1 MDKHLLISKGSK
13 GWGGPLTVEISQ
25 PKKIA
30 YITGGIRPPV
40 VDRLSELT
48 GWPSVDVFKHGE
60 PAEDEIG
67 IMVIDCGGTLRC
79 GLYPKRGI
87 PTINLHPTGKSG
99 PLAEYIHEAIYV
111 SGVTPAC
118 IEMVYPAGEGGKLGI
133 VADDLTGATTVGVLL
148 ARSGLKTAAFFDTDS
163 FARNDVEYP
172 AMVVS
177 SDSRPLPKAEA
188 QQRVSAAVTELKAR
202 GAQYFTKRIDTTLRG
217 GIGYEIDAMLD
228 LLPQETVAVVVP
240 AMPQSRR
247 ILVGGY
253 SVIDSVALSCTDVAR
268 DVRTP
273 VTESWVP
280 GLLAAQTRH
289 QVGHIDLAQVMK
301 GETSV
306 QQALR
311 SREQDGS
318 RVIVVDAITLDDV
331 DAIARAVVSLNWNV
345 LAVDPGPF
353 TERLAVHRG
362 LMREQKRVS
371 QRPLTRDEQQGSIVI
386 VAGSATPV
394 TKRQLGHLIANDD
407 RVCHIPVDAELLV
420 DRQNAAE
427 IEVSRIVRQARECV
441 TGHRNA
447 LFVFE
452 SALTG
457 RLLDLKEE
465 EKRFDLPH
473 GQAAENINCGLG
485 SVVKEVLN
493 CAPQEI
499 KGLYMT
505 GGDTM
510 VNVLKELGAT
520 GIEMIDYVI
529 PQTDMVR
536 IIGGDYAGLVCV
548 GKGGLTGPEDIIS
561 TIVEHIYKEALQK

>member
-1 MDKHLLISKGSK
+1 MEKHLLISKGSK
-13 GWGGPLTVEISQ
+13 GWGGPLTVNIGQ
-25 PKKIA
+25 AKKIA
-30 YITGGIRPPV
+30 YITGGMRPPV
-40 VDRLSELT
+40 VERLCELT
-48 GWPSVDVFKHGE
+48 GWPAVDVFKNGE
-60 PAEDEIG
+60 PPEAEIG
-67 IMVIDCGGTLRC
+67 LMVIDCGGTLRC

-99 PLAEYIHEAIYV
+99 PLAEYIHEEIYV
-111 SGVTPAC
+111 SGVTPAG
-118 IEMVYPAGEGGKLGI
+118 IEVVWPQGEGGTLGI
-133 VADDLTGATTVGVLL
+133 VADDLTGATTLGVLL
-148 ARSGLKTAAFFDTDS
+148 ARSGLKTAAFFDTES
-163 FARNDVEYP
+163 FSRNEVEYP

-188 QQRVSAAVTELKAR
+188 QHQVSAAVQQLQAR
-202 GAQYFTKRIDTTLRG
+202 GAHYFTKRIDTTLRG
-217 GIGYEIDAMLD
+217 GIGFEIDAMLEQ
-228 LLPQETVAVVVP
+228 LPLETVAVVVP

-253 SVIDSVALSCTDVAR
+253 SVIDSVALSRTDVAR

-280 GLLAAQTRH
+280 GLLAAQTHH
-289 QVGHIDLAQVMK
+289 QVGHISLSSVMK
-301 GETSV
+301 GEAQIEIDLQE
-306 QQALR
+306 QQQR
-311 SREQDGS
+311 GV
-318 RVIVVDAITLDDV
+318 RVIVVDAITVEDV
-331 DAIARAVVSLNWNV
+331 DAIAGAVVALNWNV

-353 TERLAVHRG
+353 TERLAVRRG
-362 LMREQKRVS
+362 LMREARAAALAPQ
-371 QRPLTRDEQQGSIVI
+371 TAEQQRGSILV

-394 TKRQLGHLIANDD
+394 TKKQLQYLIANDP

-420 DRQNAAE
+420 DKKNAAE
-427 IEVSRIVRQARECV
+427 IEVQRVVQHARQCIPQQQ
-441 TGHRNA
+441 NA

-457 RLLDLKEE
+457 RLLDLQEE
-465 EKRFDLPH
+465 EQRFGLSH
-473 GQAAENINCGLG
+473 GQAAENINQGLG
-485 SVVKEVLN
+485 SIVREVLN
-493 CAPQEI
+493 CAGGEI

-536 IIGGDYAGLVCV
+536 IIGGDYAGLICV
-548 GKGGLTGPEDIIS
+548 GKGGLTGPEDILS
-561 TIVEHIYKEALQK
+561 TIVERIYKEAQN

>member
-99 PLAEYIHEAIYV
+99 PLAEYIHEGIYV

-228 LLPQETVAVVVP
+228 LLPQKTVAVVVP

-247 ILVGGY
+247 ILVGGF

-289 QVGHIDLAQVMK
+289 QVSHIDLAQVMK
-301 GETSV
+301 GEAAI

-311 SREQDGS
+311 SREQEGS
-318 RVIVVDAITLDDV
+318 RAIVVDAITLDDV

-353 TERLAVHRG
+353 TERLAAHRG
-362 LMREQKRVS
+362 LMREQKRFS
-371 QRPLTRDEQQGSIVI
+371 QRPLTREEQQGSIVI

-394 TKRQLGHLIANDD
+394 TKKQLGHLIANDD

-465 EKRFDLPH
+465 EQRFNLPH

-536 IIGGDYAGLVCV
+536 IIGGAHAGLVCV
-548 GKGGLTGPEDIIS
+548 GKGGLTGPQDIIS

>member
-1 MDKHLLISKGSK
+1 MEKHLLISKGSK
-13 GWGGPLTVEISQ
+13 GWGGPLSINIPQ
-25 PKKIA
+25 GKKIA

-48 GWPSVDVFKHGE
+48 GWTPVDVFKYGE
-60 PAEDEIG
+60 PPEEEIG
-67 IMVIDCGGTLRC
+67 LMVIDCGGTLRC

-99 PLAEYIHEAIYV
+99 PLAEYIHEEIYV

-118 IEMVYPAGEGGKLGI
+118 IEMVYPAGEGAKLGI

-148 ARSGLKTAAFFDTDS
+148 AHSGLKTAAFFDADS
-163 FARNDVEYP
+163 FARSEEEYP

-188 QQRVSAAVTELKAR
+188 QQRVSTAVQQLKAR
-202 GAQYFTKRIDTTLRG
+202 GAHYFTKRIDTTLRG
-217 GIGYEIDAMLD
+217 GIGYEIDAMLE
-228 LLPQETVAVVVP
+228 LLPQETIAVVVP
-240 AMPQSRR
+240 SMPQSRR

-280 GLLAAQTRH
+280 GLLAAQTH
-289 QVGHIDLAQVMK
+289 HHVGHINLSQVMQ
-301 GETSV
+301 GAGQIQTALLD
-306 QQALR
+306 QQ
-311 SREQDGS
+311 QQGV
-318 RVIVVDAITLDDV
+318 RVIVVDAITLEDV
-331 DAIARAVVSLNWNV
+331 NAIACAVVALNWNV
-345 LAVDPGPF
+345 LAVDSGPF
-353 TERLAVHRG
+353 TERLAMNRS
-362 LMREQKRVS
+362 LMHNDQQRSQQSICRE
-371 QRPLTRDEQQGSIVI
+371 TQQGSIVI

-394 TKRQLGHLIANDD
+394 TKKQLNHLIANDA
-407 RVCHIPVDAELLV
+407 RVCHIPVDAELLL
-420 DRQNAAE
+420 DRKNAAE
-427 IEVSRIVRQARECV
+427 IEIARVVRQARQCV
-441 TGHRNA
+441 ASHKNA

-465 EKRFDLPH
+465 EQRFELAP
-473 GQAAENINCGLG
+473 GSAAENINKGLATI
-485 SVVKEVLN
+485 VKDILS
-493 CAPQEI
+493 CANGEI

-529 PQTDMVR
+529 PQTDMVK
-536 IIGGDYAGLVCV
+536 IIGGEYSGLVCV

-561 TIVEHIYKEALQK
+561 TIVDNIYKESLQ

>member
-1 MDKHLLISKGSK
+1 MEKYLLISKGSK
-13 GWGGPLTVEISQ
+13 GWGGPLTINISQ
-25 PKKIA
+25 AKKIA
-30 YITGGIRPPV
+30 YITGGICPPV
-40 VDRLSELT
+40 VERLSELT
-48 GWPSVDVFKHGE
+48 GWPSVDAFKHGE
-60 PAEDEIG
+60 PPEEEIG
-67 IMVIDCGGTLRC
+67 LMVIDCGGTLRC

-99 PLAEYIHEAIYV
+99 PLAEFIHEGIYV
-111 SGVTPAC
+111 SGVTPAS
-118 IEMVYPAGEGGKLGI
+118 IEMVWPQGEGGKLGI

-163 FARNDVEYP
+163 FARNELEYP

-177 SDSRPLPKAEA
+177 SNSRPLPKAEA
-188 QQRVSAAVTELKAR
+188 QHQVSAAVKQLQAR
-202 GAQYFTKRIDTTLRG
+202 GAHYFTKRIDTTLRG
-217 GIGYEIDAMLD
+217 GIGFEIDAMLEQ
-228 LLPQETVAVVVP
+228 LPQETVAVVVP

-253 SVIDSVALSCTDVAR
+253 SVIDSVALSRTDVAH

-280 GLLAAQTRH
+280 GLLAGQTHH
-289 QVGHIDLAQVMK
+289 QVGHIALASVIK
-301 GETSV
+301 GEEQIQRDLEE
-306 QQALR
+306 QQQR
-311 SREQDGS
+311 GV
-318 RVIVVDAITLDDV
+318 RVIVVDAITVEDV
-331 DAIARAVVSLNWNV
+331 DAIAGAVVALNWNI

-353 TERLAVHRG
+353 TERLAVRRG
-362 LMREQKRVS
+362 LMRE
-371 QRPLTRDEQQGSIVI
+371 TRSSLPATVAAENPRGSILV

-394 TKRQLGHLIANDD
+394 TKKQLQQLIANDE

-420 DRQNAAE
+420 DRKNAAE
-427 IEVSRIVRQARECV
+427 IEVNRVVQHARQCV
-441 TGHRNA
+441 LAQQNA
-447 LFVFE
+447 IFVFE

-457 RLLDLKEE
+457 RLLNLQEE
-465 EKRFDLPH
+465 EQRFGLAH
-473 GQAAENINCGLG
+473 GQAAENINQGLG
-485 SVVKEVLN
+485 NIVREVLN
-493 CAPQEI
+493 CASGEI

-536 IIGGDYAGLVCV
+536 IIGGDYAGLICV

-561 TIVEHIYKEALQK
+561 TIVERIYKEAQQ

>member
-1 MDKHLLISKGSK
+1 MEKHLLISKGSK
-13 GWGGPLTVEISQ
+13 GWGGPLTVNIGQ
-25 PKKIA
+25 AKKIA
-30 YITGGIRPPV
+30 YITGGMRPPV
-40 VDRLSELT
+40 VERLCELT
-48 GWPSVDVFKHGE
+48 GWLAVDVFKNGE
-60 PAEDEIG
+60 PPEAEIG
-67 IMVIDCGGTLRC
+67 LMVIDCGGTLRC

-99 PLAEYIHEAIYV
+99 PLAEYIHEEIYV
-111 SGVTPAC
+111 SGVTPAG
-118 IEMVYPAGEGGKLGI
+118 IEVVWPQGEGGTLGI
-133 VADDLTGATTVGVLL
+133 VADDLTGATTLGVLL
-148 ARSGLKTAAFFDTDS
+148 ARSGLKTAAFFDTES
-163 FARNDVEYP
+163 FSRNEVEYP

-188 QQRVSAAVTELKAR
+188 QHQVSAAVQQLQAR
-202 GAQYFTKRIDTTLRG
+202 GAHYFTKRIDTTLRG
-217 GIGYEIDAMLD
+217 GIGFEIDAMLEQ
-228 LLPQETVAVVVP
+228 LPLETVAVVVP

-253 SVIDSVALSCTDVAR
+253 SVIDSVALSRTDVAR

-280 GLLAAQTRH
+280 GLLAAQTHH
-289 QVGHIDLAQVMK
+289 QVGHISLSSVMK
-301 GETSV
+301 GEAQIEIDLQE
-306 QQALR
+306 QQQR
-311 SREQDGS
+311 GV
-318 RVIVVDAITLDDV
+318 RVIVVDAITVEDV
-331 DAIARAVVSLNWNV
+331 DAIAGAVVALNWNV

-353 TERLAVHRG
+353 TERLAVRRG
-362 LMREQKRVS
+362 LMREARAAALAPQ
-371 QRPLTRDEQQGSIVI
+371 TAEQQRGSILV

-394 TKRQLGHLIANDD
+394 TKKQLQYLIANDP

-420 DRQNAAE
+420 DKKNAAE
-427 IEVSRIVRQARECV
+427 IEVQRVVQHARQCIPQQQ
-441 TGHRNA
+441 NA

-457 RLLDLKEE
+457 RLLDLQEE
-465 EKRFDLPH
+465 EQRFGLSH
-473 GQAAENINCGLG
+473 GQAAENINQGLG
-485 SVVKEVLN
+485 SIVREVLN
-493 CAPQEI
+493 CAGGEI

-536 IIGGDYAGLVCV
+536 IIGGDYAGLICV
-548 GKGGLTGPEDIIS
+548 GKGGLTGPEDILS
-561 TIVEHIYKEALQK
+561 TIVERIYKEAQN

>member
-1 MDKHLLISKGSK
+1 MEKHLLISKGSK
-13 GWGGPLTVEISQ
+13 GWGGPLKVTLGQ

-40 VDRLSELT
+40 VDRLCELT
-48 GWPSVDVFKHGE
+48 GWPSVDVFKNGE
-60 PAEDEIG
+60 PAESEIG
-67 IMVIDCGGTLRC
+67 VMVIDCGGTLRC

-87 PTINLHPTGKSG
+87 PTINLHHTGKSG
-99 PLAEYIHEAIYV
+99 PLAEYIHEEIYV

-118 IEMVYPAGEGGKLGI
+118 IEMVYPEGEGGKLGI

-163 FARNDVEYP
+163 FARNEVEYP

-188 QQRVSAAVTELKAR
+188 QQRVSAAVQQLKAR
-202 GAQYFTKRIDTTLRG
+202 GAHYFTKRIDTTLRG
-217 GIGYEIDAMLD
+217 GIGYEIDAMLA

-280 GLLAAQTRH
+280 GLLADQTQH
-289 QVGHIDLAQVMK
+289 HVGHITLSHVMQ
-301 GETSV
+301 GETV
-306 QQALR
+306 IQQQLQMCQ
-311 SREQDGS
+311 QDGA
-318 RVIVVDAITLDDV
+318 RVIVMDAITLDDV
-331 DAIARAVVSLNWNV
+331 DAIARSVVFLNWNV

-362 LMREQKRVS
+362 LMREEKR
-371 QRPLTRDEQQGSIVI
+371 LEQQPLPRSAQKGSVVI

-394 TKRQLGHLIANDD
+394 TKKQLNDLIAHDD
-407 RVCHIPVDAELLV
+407 RICHIPVDAELLV
-420 DRQNAAE
+420 DRKNAAE
-427 IEVSRIVRQARECV
+427 IEISRIVRQAQKCV
-441 TGHRNA
+441 TEHKNA

-457 RLLDLKEE
+457 RLLDLREE
-465 EKRFDLPH
+465 EQRFNLDH
-473 GQAAENINCGLG
+473 GQAAENINKGLG
-485 SVVKEVLN
+485 SIVKEILN
-493 CAPQEI
+493 CAPEEI

-536 IIGGDYAGLVCV
+536 IIGGEYAGLVCV

-561 TIVEHIYKEALQK
+561 TIVEHIYKESLQ

>member
-1 MDKHLLISKGSK
+1 MEKHLLISKGSK
-13 GWGGPLTVEISQ
+13 GWGGPLTVNIGQ
-25 PKKIA
+25 AKKIA
-30 YITGGIRPPV
+30 YITGGMRPPV
-40 VDRLSELT
+40 VERLCELT
-48 GWPSVDVFKHGE
+48 GWPAVDVFKNGE
-60 PAEDEIG
+60 PPEAEIG
-67 IMVIDCGGTLRC
+67 LMVIDCGGTLRC

-99 PLAEYIHEAIYV
+99 PLAEYIHEEIYV
-111 SGVTPAC
+111 SGVTPAG
-118 IEMVYPAGEGGKLGI
+118 IEVVWPQGEGGTLGI
-133 VADDLTGATTVGVLL
+133 VADDLTGATTLGVLL
-148 ARSGLKTAAFFDTDS
+148 ARSGLKTAAFFDTES
-163 FARNDVEYP
+163 FSRNEVEYP

-188 QQRVSAAVTELKAR
+188 QHQVSAAVQQLQAR
-202 GAQYFTKRIDTTLRG
+202 GAHYFTKRIDTTLRG
-217 GIGYEIDAMLD
+217 GIGFEIDAMLEQ
-228 LLPQETVAVVVP
+228 LPLETVAVVVP

-253 SVIDSVALSCTDVAR
+253 SVIDSVALSRTDVAR

-280 GLLAAQTRH
+280 GLLAAQTHH
-289 QVGHIDLAQVMK
+289 QVGHISLSSVMK
-301 GETSV
+301 GEAQIEIDLQE
-306 QQALR
+306 QQ
-311 SREQDGS
+311 QHGV
-318 RVIVVDAITLDDV
+318 RVIVVDAITVEDV
-331 DAIARAVVSLNWNV
+331 DAIAGAVVALNWNV

-353 TERLAVHRG
+353 TERLAVRRG
-362 LMREQKRVS
+362 LMREARAAALAPQ
-371 QRPLTRDEQQGSIVI
+371 TAEQQRGSILV

-394 TKRQLGHLIANDD
+394 TKKQLQHLIANDP

-420 DRQNAAE
+420 DKKNAAE
-427 IEVSRIVRQARECV
+427 IEVQRVVQHARQCIPQQQ
-441 TGHRNA
+441 NA

-457 RLLDLKEE
+457 RLLDLQEE
-465 EKRFDLPH
+465 EQRFGLSH
-473 GQAAENINCGLG
+473 GQAAENINQGLG
-485 SVVKEVLN
+485 SIVREVLN
-493 CAPQEI
+493 CAGGEI

-536 IIGGDYAGLVCV
+536 IIGGDYAGLICV

-561 TIVEHIYKEALQK
+561 TIVERIYKEAQN

>member
-1 MDKHLLISKGSK
+1 MENYLLISKGSK
-13 GWGGPLTVEISQ
+13 GWGGPLKISLGQ

-40 VDRLSELT
+40 VDRLCELT

-60 PAEDEIG
+60 PAEAEIG
-67 IMVIDCGGTLRC
+67 VMVIDCGGTLRC

-87 PTINLHPTGKSG
+87 PTINLHHTGKSG
-99 PLAEYIHEAIYV
+99 PLAEYIHEDIYV
-111 SGVTPAC
+111 SGVTPAG
-118 IEMVYPAGEGGKLGI
+118 IERVYPTGVGGKLGI

-148 ARSGLKTAAFFDTDS
+148 ARSGLKTAAFFDTDL
-163 FARNDVEYP
+163 FARNEVEYP

-188 QQRVSAAVTELKAR
+188 QQRVSAAVQQLKAR
-202 GAQYFTKRIDTTLRG
+202 GAHYFTKRIDTTLRG
-217 GIGYEIDAMLD
+217 GIGYEIDAMLA
-228 LLPQETVAVVVP
+228 LLPQETMAVMVP

-280 GLLAAQTRH
+280 GLLANQTQH
-289 QVGHIDLAQVMK
+289 HVGHIALAQVMQ
-301 GETSV
+301 GEEQI
-306 QQALR
+306 QQQLLAR
-311 SREQDGS
+311 QQEGM

-331 DAIARAVVSLNWNV
+331 DAIARAIVALNWNV

-362 LMREQKRVS
+362 LMREEKRLTQPPLPRS
-371 QRPLTRDEQQGSIVI
+371 AQRGSVVI

-394 TKRQLGHLIANDD
+394 TKKQLGHLIAHDE

-420 DRQNAAE
+420 DRKNAAE
-427 IEVSRIVRQARECV
+427 IEINRIVRQAQQCV
-441 TGHRNA
+441 TTHKNA

-457 RLLDLKEE
+457 RLLDLREE
-465 EKRFDLPH
+465 EQRFNLDH
-473 GQAAENINCGLG
+473 GQAAENINKGLG
-485 SVVKEVLN
+485 SIVKEMLN
-493 CAPQEI
+493 CASGEI

-510 VNVLKELGAT
+510 VNVLKELGAS

-536 IIGGDYAGLVCV
+536 IIGGEYAGLVCV
-548 GKGGLTGPEDIIS
+548 GKGGLTGPEEIIS
-561 TIVEHIYKEALQK
+561 TIVEHIYKESLQ